1 MTGAFDFL
9 FEYFRKMTPI
19 ESIQIDNYRTESGK
33 TTSLKLTYQTF
44 GRNLKDAPV
53 VLVNHALTGN
63 SNVCGPNGWW
73 KEIIGNGKCIDTN
86 EYTVLAFNI
95 PGNGY
100 DENEDNLIENYKD
113 FSARDIAIL
122 FSIGLEKLKI
132 EKLYAL
138 IGGSVGGGL
147 AWELAVLRPNLIEH
161 VIPIAA
167 DWKST
172 DWVIAN
178 CFIQDNIL
186 NNSNQALA
194 DARMH
199 AMTLYRT
206 PESFKTKF
214 NRTKRND
221 DLFNVESWLNY
232 HGELLSNRFQISA
245 YKMVNQIL
253 KTIDV
258 TTSNTDFVKV
268 ICESQAS
275 FHIIAID
282 SDLLF
287 KASENRSTFTK
298 LRQLTNNV
306 TFGEIKSIH
315 GHDAFLIEHKQIER
329 LLKPIF
335 HINRIDKQEEQR
347 KAS

>member
-1 MTGAFDFL
+1 MKHLA
-9 FEYFRKMTPI
+9 YV
-19 ESIQIDNYRTESGK
+19 QIDNFITESGI
-33 TTSLKLTYQTF
+33 TISMELSYQSF
-44 GRNLKDAPV
+44 GRDLDEAPI

-63 SNVCGPNGWW
+63 SNVCGSKGWW
-73 KEIIGNGKCIDTN
+73 SDLIGDGKCIDTK
-86 EYTVLAFNI
+86 EYAVLAFNI
-95 PGNGY
+95 PGNGF
-100 DENEDNLIENYKD
+100 DERKDRLIDNYKD
-113 FSARDIAIL
+113 FSARDVANV
-122 FSIGLEKLKI
+122 FSIGLEKLNVYD
-132 EKLYAL
+132 LFAV

-147 AWELAVLRPNLIEH
+147 AWELALLRPNLIRH

-186 NNSNQALA
+186 NNSARALS

-221 DLFNVESWLNY
+221 NLFNVESWLNY
-232 HGELLSNRFQISA
+232 HGETLSKRFQLAA

-258 TTSNTDFVKV
+258 TNGSSNFLNV
-268 ICESQAS
+268 ISKSESS

-287 KASENRSTFTK
+287 KAKENRSTYTK
-298 LRQLTNNV
+298 LRQLKKDV

-315 GHDAFLIEHKQIER
+315 GHDAFLIEHKQIEK
-329 LLKPIF
+329 LLKPVF
-335 HINRIDKQEEQR
+335 QRKKNKKSINRR

>member
-1 MTGAFDFL
+1 MTL
-9 FEYFRKMTPI
+9 LK
-19 ESIQIDNYRTESGK
+19 SIQIDNYRTDSGK

-44 GRNLKDAPV
+44 GRKLSDSPI

-73 KEIIGNGKCIDTN
+73 SELFGIGKCIDTSQ
-86 EYTVLAFNI
+86 YAVLAFDI

-100 DENEDNLIENYKD
+100 DENEDSLIENYKD
-113 FSARDIAIL
+113 FTARDVATL
-122 FSIGLEKLKI
+122 FSIGLDKLKI
-132 EKLYAL
+132 NRLYAL

-147 AWELAVLRPNLIEH
+147 AWELAALRPNLIKH

-214 NRTKRND
+214 NRTKQND
-221 DLFNVESWLNY
+221 DLFNVESWLNH
-232 HGELLSNRFQISA
+232 HGELLSKRFRISA

-258 TTSNTDFVKV
+258 TNSQTNFVRV
-268 ICESQAS
+268 ISETRSS

-287 KASENRSTFTK
+287 KASENRNTFTK
-298 LRQLTNNV
+298 LRRLTKNV

-315 GHDAFLIEHKQIER
+315 GHDAFLIEHKQIEK

-335 HINRIDKQEEQR
+335 QINRIDKQEDQP

>member
-1 MTGAFDFL
+1 MKQLVYIG
-9 FEYFRKMTPI
+9 
-19 ESIQIDNYRTESGK
+19 IDNYITESGNDIALQL
-33 TTSLKLTYQTF
+33 SYQTF
-44 GRNLKDAPV
+44 GQDLNEAPI

-63 SNVCGPNGWW
+63 SNVCGPKGWW
-73 KEIIGNGKCIDTN
+73 NDLIGDGKCIDTN
-86 EYTVLAFNI
+86 VYAILAFNI

-100 DENEDNLIENYKD
+100 DEQKDSLIDNYKD
-113 FSARDIAIL
+113 FTARDVAKL
-122 FSIGLEKLKI
+122 FLIGLEKLNI
-132 EKLYAL
+132 TELYAL

-147 AWELAVLRPNLIEH
+147 VWELALLRPNLIQH

-186 NNSNQALA
+186 NNSERALT

-206 PESFKTKF
+206 PESFQTKF
-214 NRTKRND
+214 NRTKRNK

-232 HGELLSNRFQISA
+232 HGEFLTKRFQLSA

-258 TTSNTDFVKV
+258 TNGSSNFLQV
-268 ICESQAS
+268 ISQSESS

-287 KASENRSTFTK
+287 KAKENRSTFTK
-298 LRQLTNNV
+298 LRQFKKNV

-315 GHDAFLIEHKQIER
+315 GHDAFLIEHKQIEK
-329 LLKPIF
+329 LLKPVF
-335 HINRIDKQEEQR
+335 QR
-347 KAS
+347 K